1 MELTVAQADITTVEG
16 DCIVIDVCQD
26 RLESPLPGAAGEIDH
41 ALDGHISLLIE
52 DGEIRGRRGEIT
64 VVHTLGRI
72 TPRRVLVIGC
82 GPSPEVDANAVRRLG
97 AEMARYARSH
107 RYKRVFAQ
115 LPAAGLLDVAAS
127 AKATA
132 EGILLGLYRITVRG
146 PQSDANDRNDIDE
159 ITIVDGDSSGL
170 QDMQGGLDR
179 GVILAE
185 ATALTR
191 DLANEPAN
199 YMTPSIL
206 ADRARIA
213 AESSGLAY
221 TNLTVDEIQE
231 MGMGGLLG
239 VAAGSHQPPAFI
251 ILEHRGDPEETR
263 PTVALIGKGVTFDS
277 GGISIKPAANM
288 GAMKGDMAGG
298 AAIIGALQAVAR
310 LGLPINVTGLIPATE
325 NLPGGGATKPGDVL
339 VAMNGKTMEVENTDA
354 EGRLI
359 LADALSYANSKGMSP
374 LVDVATLTG
383 AIRVALGV
391 YAMGLFA
398 NDDEV
403 ARQLEEA
410 SQKTGERMWRMPLWD
425 DYKDQI
431 KSTVANV
438 KNTGGP
444 AAGSITAAKF
454 LHEFAG
460 DTPWAHLDI
469 AAVSSTDSDRG
480 WQTKGATGQPVRTL
494 VQLVEDLAQSGE

>member
-16 DCIVIDVCQD
+16 DCVVIDVCQD
-26 RLESPLPGAAGEIDH
+26 RLESPLLGAAGEMDR
-41 ALDGHISLLIE
+41 ALDGHLSLLIE

-82 GPSPEVDANAVRRLG
+82 GPSAEVDANAVRRLG

-107 RYKRVFAQ
+107 RYKRVVAQ
-115 LPAAGLLDVAAS
+115 LPAAGLLGAAAS
-127 AKATA
+127 AQASA
-132 EGILLGLYRITVRG
+132 EGILLGLYRIAVRG
-146 PQSDANDRNDIDE
+146 PQSDADDRNDIDE
-159 ITIVDGDSSGL
+159 ITIVDADASAL
-170 QDMQGGLDR
+170 QEMQNGRDR

-221 TNLTVDEIQE
+221 TNLTVNEMQE

-298 AAIIGALQAVAR
+298 AAIIGALQAAAR

-359 LADALSYANSKGMSP
+359 LADALSYANSKRMSP

-398 NDDEV
+398 NNDEI

-444 AAGSITAAKF
+444 AAGSITAATF

-460 DTPWAHLDI
+460 NTPWAHLDI

-480 WQTKGATGQPVRTL
+480 WQTRGATGQPVRTL
-494 VQLVEDLAQSGE
+494 VQLVEDLARSGE